1 MDKALVE
8 NREDVFV
15 VRGVLTPDE
24 CAESI
29 ARSEA
34 AGYGDAPINTFAGPV
49 VNKTMRSND
58 RVIVNSYATAAAL
71 WERLRPYVPG
81 RRGSWVAAG
90 LNERLR
96 YYRYDPGQEFD
107 WHFDG
112 HFERSPNEHSNLTVL
127 LYLNG
132 GFEGGATEFNFLTS
146 GRFADNPIIPVVPEA
161 GMALVFAHRILHR
174 GAPVVSGRKYVL
186 RTDVMYRWET
196 GERPA

>member
-1 MDKALVE
+1 VE
-8 NREDVFV
+8 KTFIEGRDDVFT
-15 VRGVLTPDE
+15 VRGALTPDE
-24 CAESI
+24 CAEYV

-49 VNKTMRSND
+49 VNKRMRSND
-58 RVIVNSYATAAAL
+58 RVMVDDPATAAAL
-71 WERLRPYVPG
+71 WERLRPLVPG
-81 RRGSWVAAG
+81 RHGSWVAAG

-112 HFERSPNEHSNLTVL
+112 HFERSPDEHSALTVL
-127 LYLNG
+127 LYLSG
-132 GFEGGATEFNFLTS
+132 GFAGGATEFNFLAA
-146 GRFADNPIIPVVPEA
+146 GRMQDNPTITVVPEA

-186 RTDVMYRWET
+186 RTDVMYRWR
-196 GERPA
+196 GE